1 MASGDRIYLG
11 ELGKQSHEV
20 YDGAV
25 STTKVTYDMELRT
38 ITQISYIS
46 NDDLTN
52 DLYISFDDTV
62 LTAVVKNGLSGVI
75 RLLPGE
81 SITDMGR
88 KCSKIHFIRLAG
100 TGNVRFLGV

>member
-11 ELGKQSHEV
+11 EMGKQSHEV

-25 STTKVTYDMELRT
+25 STTKVTYDMLTRS

-46 NDDLTN
+46 NDDLIN
-52 DLYISFDDTV
+52 DLYIEFDSAA
-62 LTAVVKNGLSGVI
+62 LTATTSNGLNGFI

-88 KCSKIHFIRLAG
+88 KCSKIHFIRKAG